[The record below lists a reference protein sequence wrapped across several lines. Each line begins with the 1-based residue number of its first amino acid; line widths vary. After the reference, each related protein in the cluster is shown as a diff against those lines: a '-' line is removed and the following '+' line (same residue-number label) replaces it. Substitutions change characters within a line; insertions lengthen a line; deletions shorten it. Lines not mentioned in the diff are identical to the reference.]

1 MLIVYINLK
10 SMIES
15 TCFHVLEKC
24 RPNRRDNVVYVEA
37 LCLMTQGIPK
47 ISLSHFRKIPA

>member
-1 MLIVYINLK
+1 
-10 SMIES
+10 MIES

-47 ISLSHFRKIPA
+47 ISLSHFRKIPAEHKD